1 VSTDRGPNAPASNLI
16 ARDSLGDLSD
26 AVNLA
31 DRYWAYY
38 RDTAQMW
45 NIDRGDVDQIAV
57 WEDFTPTGVSD
68 RLERLRT
75 FEHEATSARSTDD
88 VRERSL
94 LAAVGFSARAT
105 AALLPFERDL
115 SLVAGPFNMV
125 TFLSVLVPGYALTTG
140 EHGNGYVTKL
150 RSLPSFL
157 DGWAAGL
164 RDGIAAGRVATRR
177 GVNYAI
183 AGVESWLAREIGDDP
198 LLTQDPP
205 SDMSSVEV
213 EAWRASV
220 ASTIRDEVRPA
231 LANLRTVLF
240 DELLPNSRS
249 DEQAGL
255 CHLVDGDAAY
265 QSLLTAATSTELTP
279 DEVHQLGLERLALI
293 DDEYVALGRSVFGLA
308 EPAAVRERLRDDDSL
323 RYDTTEEIIADA
335 MAALGRA
342 ESAAPGWFNRMPR
355 ANCRA
360 VPTDGGSMAF
370 YTAPSPDGARDGTF
384 FFKVSDPRSWMRYQL
399 EVTTF
404 HESVPGHHLQLA
416 LAQELD
422 LHPVLGELEVTS
434 YSEGWG
440 LYAERLA
447 DEMGLYRTELERIGM
462 LSMDSLRAARLV
474 VDTGLHA
481 RGWSRQT
488 AIDFLLEHTPLERS
502 NADSEI
508 DRYIAVPG
516 QATSYMVGR
525 LEIDRLRSLAQRH
538 QPQHFAISAFH
549 EIVLNSGMV
558 PLDDLA
564 RRVTEWI
571 SPPEV

>member
-1 VSTDRGPNAPASNLI
+1 
-16 ARDSLGDLSD
+16 LSD

-38 RDTAQMW
+38 RDSAQMW
-45 NIDRGDVDQIAV
+45 NIDRGDVDQIAA
-57 WEDFTPTGVSD
+57 WEDFTPAGVSD
-68 RLERLRT
+68 RLERLRM
-75 FEHEATSARSTDD
+75 FEQQATSPGSTVD
-88 VRERSL
+88 VAERSL

-105 AALLPFERDL
+105 AATLPFERDL
-115 SLVAGPFNMV
+115 SLVAGPFNIV
-125 TFLSVLVPGYALTTG
+125 TFLSVLVPGYALTTA
-140 EHGNGYVTKL
+140 EDGNGYVTKL

-157 DGWAAGL
+157 NGWVAGL
-164 RDGIAAGRVATRR
+164 RDGMAAGRVATRR
-177 GVNYAI
+177 GVNNAL
-183 AGVESWLAREIGDDP
+183 AGIDSLLAREIGDDP
-198 LLTQDPP
+198 MLSQDPP
-205 SDMSSVEV
+205 REMSRVEI
-213 EAWRASV
+213 EQWRASV
-220 ASTIRDEVRPA
+220 ASAIRDEVRPA
-231 LANLRTVLF
+231 LADLRTVLL
-240 DELLPNSRS
+240 DELLPHSRS
-249 DEQAGL
+249 DDEAGL

-293 DDEYVALGRSVFGLA
+293 DDEYAVLGRSVLGVA
-308 EPAAVRERLRDDDSL
+308 GPRVVRERLRDDDSL

-342 ESAAPGWFNRMPR
+342 EAAAPGWFNRMPR
-355 ANCRA
+355 ATCRA
-360 VPTDGGSMAF
+360 VPTNAGSMAY

-404 HESVPGHHLQLA
+404 HEAVPGHHLQLA
-416 LAQELD
+416 LAQELN

-447 DEMGLYRTELERIGM
+447 DEMGLYKSELDRIGM
-462 LSMDSLRAARLV
+462 LATDSLRAARLV

-481 RGWSRQT
+481 RGWSRET
-488 AIDFLLEHTPLERS
+488 AIDFLLDNTPLERS
-502 NADSEI
+502 NAESEI

-525 LEIDRLRSLAQRH
+525 LEIERLRSLAQRH
-538 QPQHFAISAFH
+538 QPQRFTLSAFH
-549 EIVLNSGMV
+549 EIVLNSGMS

-571 SPPEV
+571 DR